1 VKTTFGIATKT
12 ISSLVLKGEAMARPK
27 QRASVTIKD
36 VAQLSGVAPSTV
48 SKVMNGSGEI
58 SPDTITR
65 VEKAVKKLNYRPNSI
80 ARSLR
85 KNHTR
90 TLGIINN
97 SHSNKNTFVLQLMVG
112 VEEAAQAQGFSVFL
126 CNTAAS
132 PVREKDYLEIL
143 LDKQVDGIIFLDNV
157 VKERALPSWT
167 LNELPIVFLNQY
179 VTQPQYLSILP
190 DDYQGGQIATEH
202 LISLGHKRI
211 AYINGRLKH
220 EASQLRLQGY
230 KDALKKANLPFDR
243 QLVGGKD
250 TWDEEGGYSSTH
262 TLMTSSKPP
271 SAIFCANDTLAIG
284 ALDLLRELQLSV
296 PKDVALVGF
305 DNSLVSAQ
313 KRPPL
318 TSVEMPFLE
327 MGKRAV
333 EVLLEK
339 HGHQPK
345 EPIHRLPCQLIERE
359 SSLGP

>member
-1 VKTTFGIATKT
+1 MWFFYCAEKT
-12 ISSLVLKGEAMARPK
+12 ISLSAGGLEVKYAKEG
-27 QRASVTIKD
+27 VTIKD
-36 VAQLSGVAPSTV
+36 VAQLAGVAPSTV
-48 SKVMNGSGEI
+48 SKVMNGSSEI

-65 VEKAVKKLNYRPNSI
+65 VEKAIKKLNYRPNSI

-112 VEEAAQAQGFSVFL
+112 VEKAAQARGFSVFL
-126 CNTAAS
+126 CNSAS
-132 PVREKDYLEIL
+132 SPAREKDYLEVL

-157 VKERALPSWT
+157 VKERALPSWH
-167 LNELPIVFLNQY
+167 LNGVPIVFLNQY
-179 VTQPQYLSILP
+179 VTQPGYHSILP
-190 DDYQGGQIATEH
+190 DDYQGGLIATEH
-202 LISLGHKRI
+202 LIARGHERV

-220 EASQLRLQGY
+220 EASQSRLQGY
-230 KDALKKANLPFDR
+230 KDALNKANIPFES
-243 QLVGGKD
+243 QLVQGKD

-262 TLMTSSKPP
+262 TLMTLSKPP

-284 ALDLLRELQLSV
+284 ALDALHELRLSV
-296 PKDVALVGF
+296 PNDVALIGF
-305 DNSLVSAQ
+305 DNSLASAQ

-327 MGKRAV
+327 MGKRAA
-333 EVLLEK
+333 EVLLE
-339 HGHQPK
+339 PPPTR
-345 EPIHRLPCQLIERE
+345 EMIHRLPCQLVQRQ

>member
-1 VKTTFGIATKT
+1 
-12 ISSLVLKGEAMARPK
+12 MARLK
-27 QRASVTIKD
+27 QRAAVTIKD

-58 SPDTITR
+58 SPDTIAK

-126 CNTAAS
+126 CNAAS
-132 PVREKDYLEIL
+132 SPAREKDYLEVL

-157 VKERALPSWT
+157 VKERALPSWN
-167 LNELPIVFLNQY
+167 LHGVPIVFLNQY
-179 VTQPQYLSILP
+179 VAESEHLSILP
-190 DDYQGGQIATEH
+190 DDYQGGLIATEH

-230 KDALKKANLPFDR
+230 KDALKKAKLSFDS
-243 QLVGGKD
+243 QLVQGKD

-262 TLMTSSKPP
+262 TLMTLSKPP
-271 SAIFCANDTLAIG
+271 SAIFCANDTLAVG
-284 ALDLLRELQLSV
+284 ALDALRELQISV
-296 PKDVALVGF
+296 PNDVALVGF
-305 DNSLVSAQ
+305 DNSLASAQ

-327 MGKRAV
+327 MGKRAA

-339 HGHQPK
+339 RVHEPK
-345 EPIHRLPCQLIERE
+345 ETIQRLPCQLIVRE
-359 SSLGP
+359 SSSKQ